1 MKETQEHLQ
10 DLREIRN
17 IMEKSSRFISLSGLS
32 GIFAGIFALLGAA
45 AAYIYLKD
53 YKYSREANSDFLIF
67 FFLDAGLVLILALAS
82 GIFFTVRQAK
92 RKGQKIWDKTSKR
105 LIFNMA
111 IPLITGGLFCLALI
125 KTAPELI
132 APATLIFYGL
142 AVLNGSKFTLDDIR
156 YLGYC
161 EIVLGLTCILFPYR
175 GLYFWAAGFGLL
187 HIIYGAAMYFKYEK

>member
-1 MKETQEHLQ
+1 MTESQEHIQ
-10 DLREIRN
+10 ELREIRN
-17 IMEKSSRFISLSGLS
+17 IMERSSRFISLSGLS

-45 AAYIYLKD
+45 VAYVYLKD
-53 YKYSREANSDFLIF
+53 FTYSKEASIEFLWF
-67 FFLDAGLVLILALAS
+67 FFLDAGLVMVLALAS

-105 LIFNMA
+105 LVFNVA
-111 IPLITGGLFCLALI
+111 VPLGTGGLFCLALI

-142 AVLNGSKFTLDDIR
+142 ALLNGSKFTLDDIK

-161 EIVLGLTCILFPYR
+161 EIILGLICILFPQR
-175 GLYFWAAGFGLL
+175 GLYFWATGFGLL
-187 HIIYGAAMYFKYEK
+187 HIIYGTAMYYKYEK